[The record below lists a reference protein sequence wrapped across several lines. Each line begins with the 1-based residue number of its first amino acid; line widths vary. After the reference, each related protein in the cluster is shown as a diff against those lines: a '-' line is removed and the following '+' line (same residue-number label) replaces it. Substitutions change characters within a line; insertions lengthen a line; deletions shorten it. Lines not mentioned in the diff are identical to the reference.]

1 MDDSLPLH
9 GRAQPRG
16 LFARAGLAHRARAA
30 ALHLAISITVI
41 AAVFAAMI
49 VFWYPWPIFVAAG
62 APYLLLVVSAC
73 DIVLGPALTFV
84 VAAPGKRWSRLLF
97 DLVVIGTLQFAALA
111 YGVYTVHVARPV
123 FNVFAVDRFEL
134 VSEADIRPGMLAEAP
149 ERFRTLSQSGP
160 RRVGARPPD
169 DPAERQALLM
179 SAVSGGPDLAQT
191 PRLYVDYESLKAR
204 ALDRA
209 QPIAKLREFNTPAE
223 VADAID
229 GFGRPEEGLRYL
241 PQRGAQRDLTAILD
255 AASGDVLGIV
265 RLHPWPR

>member
-1 MDDSLPLH
+1 
-9 GRAQPRG
+9 
-16 LFARAGLAHRARAA
+16 
-30 ALHLAISITVI
+30 
-41 AAVFAAMI
+41 
-49 VFWYPWPIFVAAG
+49 
-62 APYLLLVVSAC
+62 
-73 DIVLGPALTFV
+73 
-84 VAAPGKRWSRLLF
+84 
-97 DLVVIGTLQFAALA
+97 
-111 YGVYTVHVARPV
+111 
-123 FNVFAVDRFEL
+123 
-134 VSEADIRPGMLAEAP
+134 MLAEAP